1 MVLVDSVGFAD
12 IPQGF
17 LLFLWMNWLA
27 FSLLNLGSYICSFH
41 RNKMPYNVLQRGQMD
56 VHLD

>member
-1 MVLVDSVGFAD
+1 MVLVDSVGFVD
-12 IPQGF
+12 MPQGF
-17 LLFLWMNWLA
+17 LLFLRMNWLA
-27 FSLLNLGSYICSFH
+27 FSLVNLGCYFCSFH